1 MRNLKLEIEFEGNR
15 YKGWQN
21 PKESALTVEYKL
33 KEVFKKMTD
42 EDIDLIGC
50 GRMDIGVH
58 AENFVANFHTNC
70 TDSISSM
77 LNYLYE
83 YLPEDIVVKSI
94 EEVDDRFHSRYNL
107 KSKTYV
113 YRINNSQFR
122 SVFNRKFVYH
132 TPQELNLTKMR
143 KVAEVLVGPHDFRGF
158 TTLKSNSK
166 STNKTIYDLIIRENN
181 GLIEIEMTADDFLIN
196 MPLIIVG
203 TLLEAGS
210 GEITPSNVEEI
221 LNAEERPH
229 ACPIAKVKG
238 LTLKNVQY

>member
-1 MRNLKLEIEFEGNR
+1 MRNLKLEIMFEGSR

-21 PKESALTVEYKL
+21 PKETALTVEFKL
-33 KEVFKKMTD
+33 KEVLKKMTE
-42 EDIDLIGC
+42 EDIELIGC

-58 AENFVANFHTNC
+58 AENYVANFHTNYAG
-70 TDSISSM
+70 DIQGM
-77 LNYLYE
+77 LEYLYE

-94 EEVDDRFHSRYNL
+94 VEVDDRFHARYNL

-113 YRINNSQFR
+113 YRINNSKFR
-122 SVFNRKFVYH
+122 NVFNRKFVYH
-132 TPQELNLTKMR
+132 TTQEMNITRMR
-143 KVAEVLVGPHDFRGF
+143 KVAEVLLGPHDFRGF

-166 STNKTIYDLIIRENN
+166 STNKTIHDLTIKENN
-181 GLIEIEMTADDFLIN
+181 GLIEIEITADDFLIN

-210 GEITPSNVEEI
+210 GEVTPSNVEEI
-221 LNAEERPH
+221 LNATERPH

-238 LTLKNVQY
+238 LSLKNVQY